1 MLDAKC
7 LWAFAALMALSL
19 PTVAQFKPPPVMQ
32 VRIVNMTPQEHSEE
46 MHRDGEPNLAVNP
59 ANPQQM
65 AASALTPDL
74 WGEGLYAPIY
84 VSIDGGQTWRL
95 NTIVPF
101 NNPDTGT
108 GDMTLRFGTL
118 SNVLYAGALRKGEP
132 TPYFLRILRTADF
145 NGPGLMEV
153 LQERGQADQP
163 WVQAFSLRT
172 GATSVDR
179 VFVGYN
185 QTPFAP
191 PGPATID
198 RSLDAA
204 TTPHAPF
211 AQELLNVRGNC
222 GRDGPARPA
231 VHSGGTIY
239 AAFFRFTACPYPLP
253 ALWTADVVVVR
264 DANWGVGPNAFRAL
278 TEPPMP
284 AGDGNAG
291 VRVVRGVTI
300 PYSML
305 LGNQRLGSQLSI
317 AVHPSDSQKIYLA
330 WGDGTATNYN
340 LHLRRSS
347 DGGATWTADLRTVT
361 GATNPSLAVN
371 SWGKVAFLYQKLVGT
386 PPSQKW
392 ETWVERSYD
401 GFDTP
406 PIAMLLH
413 SAQDVGGSTGA
424 GPLGDYNDMM
434 AVGKNFYGVF
444 SGNNTPDPANFPQ
457 GVKYQRKADFTAKT
471 LLTEDGTSTVLPSM
485 DPFFFAIQEPILD
498 LCRFRPWF
506 CNFVPKLEAAGIR
519 LQCLIGGCIIV
530 DPIPRNCLVKFKCP
544 GCPPGGMCP
553 PYYHIHLDG
562 LRDAWDVSLLDSE
575 GHPVD
580 HEFVRTRSG
589 AVLSFRPTME
599 KFIDGSIGNYLLAF
613 EMRPQG
619 KVGTEYRVK
628 TRLTVSD
635 RHYAPKPVAGKS
647 R

>member
-1 MLDAKC
+1 MLDAKF

-19 PTVAQFKPPPVMQ
+19 PTFAQLKPPPFIP
-32 VRIVNMTPQEHSEE
+32 VRIVNMTPHEHSEE
-46 MHRDGEPNLAVNP
+46 THRDGEPNLAVNP

-108 GDMTLRFGTL
+108 GDMTLRFGTR
-118 SNVLYAGALRKGEP
+118 SNVLYAGALRKGAP

-145 NGPGLMEV
+145 NGPELMEV

-163 WVQAFSLRT
+163 WVQAFSFNT
-172 GATSVDR
+172 GTTIVDR
-179 VFVGYN
+179 VFVGYS
-185 QTPFAP
+185 QTPFTP

-211 AQELLNVRGNC
+211 AQQLLNVRGNC

-231 VHSGGTIY
+231 IHAGGSIY
-239 AAFFRFTACPYPLP
+239 AAFLRFSSCPPNP
-253 ALWTADVVVVR
+253 WRADVVVVR
-264 DANWGVGPNAFRAL
+264 DNDWGIGPTPFRAL
-278 TEPPMP
+278 TEPTTPP
-284 AGDGNAG
+284 GDGMAG
-291 VRVVRGVTI
+291 VRVVRNVAI
-300 PYSML
+300 PYGAY

-330 WGDGTATNYN
+330 WGDGTAANYN
-340 LHLRRSS
+340 LHLVRSS
-347 DGGATWTADLRTVT
+347 DGGATWTADLRTVA

-371 SWGKVAFLYQKLVGT
+371 SWGKVAFLYQKLVGAV
-386 PPSQKW
+386 PNQKW

-406 PIAMLLH
+406 PSAMLLH
-413 SAQDVGGSTGA
+413 SAPDVGGSTGA

-457 GVKYQRKADFTAKT
+457 GVKYQRNADFGAKT
-471 LLTEDGTSTVLPSM
+471 LLNQDGTASVPPSM
-485 DPFFFAIQEPILD
+485 DPFFFAIYEPILEI
-498 LCRFRPWF
+498 CRFRPWF
-506 CNFVPKLEAAGIR
+506 CDFAPKLERGAIR
-519 LQCLIGGCIIV
+519 LQCVIHGCIIV
-530 DPIPRNCLVKFKCP
+530 DPLPRNCVVKFKCP

-562 LRDAWDVSLLDSE
+562 IADAWDVILLDSE
-575 GHPVD
+575 GNAVEHQL
-580 HEFVRTRSG
+580 FRSGSG
-589 AVLSFRPTME
+589 AVISFRPSKE
-599 KFIDGSIGNYLLAF
+599 KYIDGQIGSYLLAF
-613 EMRPQG
+613 EMGPQG
-619 KVGTEYRVK
+619 RIGAEYRVK

-635 RHYAPKPVAGKS
+635 RHYAPKPVAGKT